1 MRRKNLK
8 TQSETIMPLISP
20 NTSHQFRFLKRKKDA
35 RRISLN
41 PKRPL
46 VITRSKFLSNNESKQ
61 FSLKN
66 KYVPQIRREYAK
78 INEEL
83 IPRKIFI
90 EHPKLEDPEIEF

>member
-1 MRRKNLK
+1 MRRKNVK
-8 TQSETIMPLISP
+8 TQSQTVLSSIAPD
-20 NTSHQFRFLKRKKDA
+20 TWHQFRFLKRKKGA
-35 RRISLN
+35 RRIFLD